1 MNWYLAKL
9 VYRIERRA
17 DESRTQFD
25 EQLRLVQ
32 AQDAETALYRAEA
45 IGKQEEDCM
54 EQVQQDEIRW
64 HFINVAE
71 MYRISEWIDG
81 AELYSQ
87 IRDSDQ
93 PDHYIANIDRKA
105 ALLRE
110 RSVSQLLNL
119 L

>member
-17 DESRTQFD
+17 EDSCTQFD

-32 AQDAETALYRAEA
+32 AQDAESALYRAEA
-45 IGKQEEDCM
+45 IGKQEEDCLD
-54 EQVQQDEIRW
+54 EWQQHEIRW
-64 HFINVAE
+64 RFINVAE
-71 MYRISEWIDG
+71 MYRITEWLDG

-87 IRDSDQ
+87 IRDSDH
-93 PDHYIANIDRKA
+93 PETYIATIDRKA

-110 RSVSQLLNL
+110 RTIPQLLKL